1 MYDLQKANMW
11 KRISAALFDAITIG
25 IVAIG
30 MVFLLSALLG
40 YDAQVARFG
49 EIREQYGDEY
59 NVDFAITDEDYQKL
73 TEEERNQYQLANDAF
88 LKDEEANYIYN
99 LLINYIFLMITV
111 GILSTFILVEFVVP
125 LLFGNGQTLGK
136 KIFGIAVMRADSV
149 KISPMILFARSILGK
164 CTVETLV
171 PLLSFIMIIMQA
183 GGMLPLIF
191 FAGVTIM
198 QIAFFLMT
206 KERKLIHDVMAQTVV
221 VDMSSQM
228 IFETPE
234 ALLEYKKKIQ
244 AEKAQNADY

>member
-1 MYDLQKANMW
+1 
-11 KRISAALFDAITIG
+11 
-25 IVAIG
+25 
-30 MVFLLSALLG
+30 
-40 YDAQVARFG
+40 
-49 EIREQYGDEY
+49 
-59 NVDFAITDEDYQKL
+59 
-73 TEEERNQYQLANDAF
+73 
-88 LKDEEANYIYN
+88 
-99 LLINYIFLMITV
+99 
-111 GILSTFILVEFVVP
+111 
-125 LLFGNGQTLGK
+125 
-136 KIFGIAVMRADSV
+136 MRADSV

-171 PLLSFIMIIMQA
+171 PLLSFIMIVMQA
-183 GGMLPLIF
+183 GGILPLIF

-244 AEKAQNADY
+244 AEKAQNADYSETILELIYTIC